1 MFTVIL
7 FILVL
12 SLLVAIHEFG
22 HFIAARKS
30 GMKVHEFGLGFP
42 PRAIGVYKDPKTGKW
57 VWVKKANKQ
66 DLHNT
71 VGGGNREEQEEFPAT
86 LYSLN
91 WLPLGGFVRIKGEN
105 GEEAD
110 APDSFGYQKT
120 WKKVIVLVAGVTM
133 NFLLAAVLLGFGFM
147 IGLPTDVTDG
157 LDKRAIL
164 VNEPTVVIQQVEKD
178 SPAAVAGI
186 EAGDRLHAVND
197 TAIHSTPELISFV
210 EAYGEKELSVFV
222 SRGEE
227 KLTVSLVPEFDEE
240 TERARMGI
248 MIADAAIVRY
258 PWYISFW
265 KGLVAAVYGTIGI
278 IVGFF
283 ILIKG
288 LVLGQGLAFDVA
300 GPVGIAAII
309 GDSARLGINYLINV
323 TAMISLS
330 LAVINILPIPALDG
344 GRLVFVLIEKIFKKK
359 VSLKHEQLAHT
370 IGFVLLLILI
380 IVVTV
385 RDVIGLF

>member
-1 MFTVIL
+1 MFTIIL
-7 FILVL
+7 FVFVLSILVT
-12 SLLVAIHEFG
+12 AHEFG
-22 HFIAARKS
+22 HFMAARKS
-30 GMKVHEFGLGFP
+30 GMKVHEFGIGFP

-57 VWVKKANKQ
+57 VWVKKAKKG
-66 DLHNT
+66 DVKNT
-71 VGGGNREEQEEFPAT
+71 VGGGDREDQDTYPST
-86 LYSLN
+86 VYSVN

-105 GEEAD
+105 GED
-110 APDSFGYQKT
+110 ANDPDSFGYQKT
-120 WKKVIVLVAGVTM
+120 WKKVVVLVAGVVM

-157 LDKRAIL
+157 LDNSAVL
-164 VNEPTVVIQQVEKD
+164 VNEPTVVIQQVENG
-178 SPAAVAGI
+178 SPADIAGI
-186 EAGDRLHAVND
+186 QAGDTFQAINN
-197 TAIHSTPELISFV
+197 TAIHNT
-210 EAYGEKELSVFV
+210 KELVAFVKENGQEAVSVFI

-227 KLTVSLVPEFDEE
+227 NITVQLTPEFDKE

-248 MIADAAIVRY
+248 VIADAAIVRY
-258 PWYISFW
+258 PWYLAIW
-265 KGLVAAVYGTIGI
+265 KGIVAAVLGTAGI
-278 IVGFF
+278 AAGFF
-283 ILIKG
+283 LLLKG
-288 LVLGQGLAFDVA
+288 FILGQGLAFDVA

-359 VSLKHEQLAHT
+359 VSMKYEQAAHT
-370 IGFVLLLILI
+370 VGFVLLLFLI